1 MKLPVDKSLQIRAKA
16 SAGVIEA
23 DWVGELVRCRDCKYY
38 RQVEDYMPTKES
50 RPYCMLW
57 MAYGLEEDDYCS
69 HGETVDS
76 ISPNGMTWEQLP

>member
-1 MKLPVDKSLQIRAKA
+1 MKLPVDKILQIRART
-16 SAGVIEA
+16 SVGPIEA
-23 DWVGELVRCRDCKYY
+23 EWVGELVRCRDCKYY

-76 ISPNGMTWEQLP
+76 ISPKEMTWEQLP